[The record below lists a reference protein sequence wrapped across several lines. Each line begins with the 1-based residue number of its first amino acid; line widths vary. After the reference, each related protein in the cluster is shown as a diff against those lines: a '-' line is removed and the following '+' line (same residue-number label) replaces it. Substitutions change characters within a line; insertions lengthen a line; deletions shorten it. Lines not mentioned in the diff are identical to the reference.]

1 MKQKNKNKLYSKAIK
16 YYEEGKI
23 EKALLKCEEAISLNL
38 RNSAA
43 LNLKG
48 LLLYLKG
55 NLDEAV
61 ATWKINSDFNDD
73 KIAKNYIQD
82 SKADYSKIELF
93 NKGEKHL
100 GRLEID
106 EAIESFMKCR
116 ESDFNSLNVN
126 LSLAKCYLKK
136 CEYALSSFYLIKAL
150 EIDRF
155 NNEANN
161 IKRSIESYSNEKVNV
176 ANNLL
181 DLKKVVVCI
190 GIILIIIAVPLISN
204 LYIYSVKQKENIDK
218 QYFNDNN
225 MNEEVEKEDNKEE
238 SSIDFSKIDTY
249 INEKKYL
256 ELHNIISK
264 VRVEDLSKE
273 EQVFYYK
280 SKEALE
286 ANGVDYLYKRGMES
300 YNNKKYESAKSDM
313 NLAYIYGKE
322 NYLYPHILFFNAVIE
337 EKLNDFDES
346 IKFYEEYEKLF
357 SKGEYI
363 EEVLYKLALM
373 YKEKD
378 INKSIYYA
386 KKLKKSYSESIY
398 YNKNIQNILELN

>member
-1 MKQKNKNKLYSKAIK
+1 MKQKNKNRLYSKAIK
-16 YYEEGKI
+16 YYEEGKL
-23 EKALLKCEEAISLNL
+23 EKALLQCEEAISLNL

-61 ATWKINSDFNDD
+61 ATWKINWDFNDD

-82 SKADYSKIELF
+82 SKADYSRVKLF

-100 GRLEID
+100 ARLEID

-136 CEYALSSFYLIKAL
+136 CEYTLSSYYLIKAL

-161 IKRSIESYSNEKVNV
+161 IKKSIESYSNEKINV
-176 ANNLL
+176 SNNLL
-181 DLKKVVVCI
+181 NLKRVTICI

-204 LYIYSVKQKENIDK
+204 IYSIKHKENTDK
-218 QYFNDNN
+218 QYFNNN

-238 SSIDFSKIDTY
+238 SSIDLSKIDKY
-249 INEKKYL
+249 IDEKNYL

-273 EQVFYYK
+273 EQVFYYRG
-280 SKEALE
+280 KEALV

-313 NLAYIYGKE
+313 NLAYIYGRE

-337 EKLNDFDES
+337 EKLNNVDES

-378 INKSIYYA
+378 INKSVYYA
-386 KKLKKSYSESIY
+386 DKLKKSYSESIY
-398 YNKNIQNILELN
+398 YNKNIQNILELK

>member
-1 MKQKNKNKLYSKAIK
+1 MK
-16 YYEEGKI
+16 
-23 EKALLKCEEAISLNL
+23 
-38 RNSAA
+38 
-43 LNLKG
+43 
-48 LLLYLKG
+48 
-55 NLDEAV
+55 
-61 ATWKINSDFNDD
+61 
-73 KIAKNYIQD
+73 
-82 SKADYSKIELF
+82 LF

-100 GRLEID
+100 ARLEID

-126 LSLAKCYLKK
+126 LSLAKAKCYLKK
-136 CEYALSSFYLIKAL
+136 CEYVLSSYYLIKAL

-161 IKRSIESYSNEKVNV
+161 IKKSIESYSNEKVNV

-181 DLKKVVVCI
+181 DLKKVIIFIGIILIILEIDRFNNEANNIKKSIESYSNEKVNVANNLLDLKKVIIFI
-190 GIILIIIAVPLISN
+190 GIILIIIAIPLISS
-204 LYIYSVKQKENIDK
+204 LYASSAKQQENVDK

-225 MNEEVEKEDNKEE
+225 MNEDTKKEDNKEE
-238 SSIDFSKIDTY
+238 SSVDFSKIDKY
-249 INEKKYL
+249 IDEKNYI

-264 VRVEDLSKE
+264 VRLENLSKE

-280 SKEALE
+280 GKEALE
-286 ANGVDYLYKRGMES
+286 ANSADYLYKRGMES

-313 NLAYIYGKE
+313 NLAYIYGRE

-337 EKLNDFDES
+337 AKLNNVDES

-363 EEVLYKLALM
+363 EEVLYELALM

-378 INKSIYYA
+378 INKSI
-386 KKLKKSYSESIY
+386 
-398 YNKNIQNILELN
+398 

>member
-1 MKQKNKNKLYSKAIK
+1 M
-16 YYEEGKI
+16 
-23 EKALLKCEEAISLNL
+23 
-38 RNSAA
+38 
-43 LNLKG
+43 
-48 LLLYLKG
+48 
-55 NLDEAV
+55 
-61 ATWKINSDFNDD
+61 
-73 KIAKNYIQD
+73 
-82 SKADYSKIELF
+82 
-93 NKGEKHL
+93 
-100 GRLEID
+100 
-106 EAIESFMKCR
+106 
-116 ESDFNSLNVN
+116 
-126 LSLAKCYLKK
+126 
-136 CEYALSSFYLIKAL
+136 
-150 EIDRF
+150 
-155 NNEANN
+155 
-161 IKRSIESYSNEKVNV
+161 